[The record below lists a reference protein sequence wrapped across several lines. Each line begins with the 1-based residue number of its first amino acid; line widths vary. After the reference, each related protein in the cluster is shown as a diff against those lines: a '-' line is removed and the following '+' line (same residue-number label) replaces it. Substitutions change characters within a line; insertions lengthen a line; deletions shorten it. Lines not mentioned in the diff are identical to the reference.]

1 MQPEV
6 PVMSATLPPPPL
18 PVTPCTTLTVG
29 AAICRMLSSWGVTTS
44 FGVISIHNMPIL
56 DPMGVDGAIRFV
68 AARGE
73 AGALNMA
80 DAYARVSNHLGVAFT
95 STGTAAGNA
104 AGAMVEALTAGSPVL
119 HITGQVP
126 VEHLDRDRAYIHEAP
141 DQLTMLSAISKR
153 AFRIDD
159 AASALDV
166 LAQAASCAL
175 SAPRGPVSVE
185 IAIDIQAATIPLP
198 DAFPVLEI
206 TTIQPDAAKVTAL
219 ADRLRAARRPLIL
232 LGGGARGA
240 GEAATALA
248 NAGVGIVTSTSGR
261 GIVAETH
268 PMSLGAFNCTD
279 QVQALYASCDLLI
292 VAGSRLRGNET
303 WTYRLGLPADMV
315 QIDVDGTA
323 DGRCYPNA
331 QFIQGDAPAVLVAL
345 AQVAGELTIDP
356 ALAGDVAAARATM
369 VQALRDDVGPY
380 AALVDA
386 LQPRMPEGAAWVR
399 DVTISNSMWGNR
411 YLRVGDERAG
421 VHAVGGGI
429 GQGLPMG
436 VGAAL
441 GRDAGAVVLSG
452 DGGLCLCLGEL
463 LTAVD
468 EKAPLTLVLMNDNGY
483 GVIRNIQD
491 TTYGGRKFYSN
502 ILIPDFALLAQSIGL
517 PHQRVSNLDDIPAA
531 LDAAMAIDGPAVVEV
546 DMGTIGGFA
555 KTFAG
560 PPTVER
566 K

>member
-6 PVMSATLPPPPL
+6 ITMPTAPAQ
-18 PVTPCTTLTVG
+18 TTLTVG
-29 AAICRMLSSWGVTTS
+29 AAICKALASWGVTTS

-56 DPMGVDGAIRFV
+56 DPMGVDGDIRFV

-80 DAYARVSNHLGVAFT
+80 DAYARVKNHLGVAFT

-126 VEHLDRDRAYIHEAP
+126 VEHLDANRAYIHEAP
-141 DQLTMLSAISKR
+141 DQLTMLKAVSKR

-175 SAPRGPVSVE
+175 SAPRGPVSIE
-185 IAIDIQAATIPLP
+185 IAIDVQAAQIPLP
-198 DAFPVLEI
+198 ESFPELEI
-206 TTIQPDAAKVTAL
+206 TTLQPEPTKVAALVE
-219 ADRLRAARRPLIL
+219 RLRTAKRPMIL

-240 GEAATALA
+240 GAAATALA
-248 NAGVGIVTSTSGR
+248 DAGVGIVSSTCGR
-261 GIVAETH
+261 GIVAEDH

-279 QVQALYASCDLLI
+279 QVQALYAACDLLI

-303 WTYRLGLPADMV
+303 WTYKLGLPADLV
-315 QIDVDGTA
+315 QIDVDATS

-331 QFIQGDAPAVLVAL
+331 QFIQGDAPAVLAAL
-345 AQVAGELTIDP
+345 AQVAGELSLDP
-356 ALAGDVAAARATM
+356 ALAGDIAAARETM
-369 VQALRDDVGPY
+369 VAALRSDVGPY
-380 AALVDA
+380 TALVDA
-386 LQPRMPEGAAWVR
+386 LQARMPEGAAWVR

-411 YLRVGDERAG
+411 YLRVGDQHAG

-441 GRDAGAVVLSG
+441 GREAGAVVLSG
-452 DGGLCLCLGEL
+452 DGGLSLCLGEL

-491 TTYGGRKFYSN
+491 TTYGGRHYYSN

-517 PHQRVSNLDDIPAA
+517 PHRQVSDLADIGAA
-531 LDAAMAIDGPAVVEV
+531 LDEALAIEGPAVVEV
-546 DMGTIGGFA
+546 DMVSIGGFA
-555 KTFAG
+555 KSFAG

>member
-1 MQPEV
+1 MQPE
-6 PVMSATLPPPPL
+6 ATTIPA
-18 PVTPCTTLTVG
+18 TPHDTTLTVG
-29 AAICRMLSSWGVTTS
+29 AAICRALASWGVTTS

-80 DAYARVSNHLGVAFT
+80 DAYARVTNHLGVAFT

-141 DQLTMLSAISKR
+141 DQLAMLSAISKR

-175 SAPRGPVSVE
+175 SAPRGPVSIE
-185 IAIDIQAATIPLP
+185 IAIDVQAAAIPLP
-198 DAFPVLEI
+198 ATFPALDI
-206 TTIQPDAAKVTAL
+206 TTIQPDAAKVAAL
-219 ADRLRAARRPLIL
+219 AQRLRQAKRPLIL
-232 LGGGARGA
+232 LGGGARGGGA
-240 GEAATALA
+240 AATALA
-248 NAGVGIVTSTSGR
+248 DAGVGILSSTSGR
-261 GIVAETH
+261 GIVAEDH

-279 QVQALYASCDLLI
+279 AVQKLYAGCDLLI

-303 WTYRLGLPADMV
+303 WTYKLGLPADMV
-315 QIDVDGTA
+315 QIDVDAGA

-331 QFIQGDAPAVLVAL
+331 LFIQGDAPAVLAAL
-345 AQVAGELTIDP
+345 AQEAGALAVDP
-356 ALAGDVAAARATM
+356 ALATDIAAARAAM
-369 VQALRDDVGPY
+369 VDALREDIGPY
-380 AALVDA
+380 TALVDA
-386 LQPRMPEGAAWVR
+386 LQARMPQGAAWVR

-411 YLRVGDERAG
+411 YLRVGDEHAG

-441 GRDAGAVVLSG
+441 GRAAGAVVLSG

-468 EKAPLTLVLMNDNGY
+468 EQAPLTLVLMNDNGY

-491 TTYGGRKFYSN
+491 TTYGGRHYYSN
-502 ILIPDFALLAQSIGL
+502 ILIPDFAVLAQAIGL
-517 PHQRVSNLDDIPAA
+517 PHRRVSSLAEIPQA
-531 LDAAMAIDGPAVVEV
+531 LDEALAIAGPAVVEV
-546 DMGTIGGFA
+546 DMVTIGGFA